1 MMNEIEE
8 RIQKLKKGCG
18 RGLFRREGGITYC
31 GEIYITK
38 NPYGGKETLRLC
50 TDCKARIAELEFA
63 NKIIKEKMQKE
74 LEKKNA
80 NM

>member
-1 MMNEIEE
+1 MNEIEE
-8 RIQKLKKGCG
+8 KIQKLKKGCG
-18 RGLFRREGGITYC
+18 RGLFKRTGGITYC
-31 GEIYITK
+31 GEVYVTK

-63 NKIIKEKMQKE
+63 NKIIKEKMMM
-74 LEKKNA
+74 EKKNA